1 MEGFLRQF
9 AGRERNRVGPPT
21 YRGDVAG
28 DEVDDFLRGLPPQ
41 TGSIAEQLIAAVRE
55 QADLAAAVKWR
66 QLTFAVEGDFDHW
79 ICAVA
84 PTKKRV
90 NLTFH
95 FGRLLRDDES
105 LFDDSDAKFVR
116 KIGFASLED
125 VDDAAIGDL
134 VSQAIA
140 ALPTFRRV
148 VREKG

>member
-1 MEGFLRQF
+1 M
-9 AGRERNRVGPPT
+9 
-21 YRGDVAG
+21 
-28 DEVDDFLRGLPPQ
+28 
-41 TGSIAEQLIAAVRE
+41 
-55 QADLAAAVKWR
+55 
-66 QLTFAVEGDFDHW
+66 
-79 ICAVA
+79 A
-84 PTKKRV
+84 PTKKTV

-140 ALPTFRRV
+140 ALPTFRRFI
-148 VREKG
+148 REKG

>member
-1 MEGFLRQF
+1 MRS
-9 AGRERNRVGPPT
+9 
-21 YRGDVAG
+21 VA
-28 DEVDDFLRGLPPQ
+28 Q
-41 TGSIAEQLIAAVRE
+41 QLIAAVLR
-55 QADLAAAVKWR
+55 QADLDVAVKWR

-95 FGRLLRDDES
+95 FGRLLRENAG
-105 LFDDSDAKFVR
+105 LFDESDAKFVR
-116 KIGFASLED
+116 KIGYETLED

-148 VREKG
+148 VRQKG